1 MFLSA
6 AATEAGDDTLLQ
18 QSRGRGQDAAAGQLP
33 RNAAAQPQG
42 RLHLFHCRLDRQ
54 SAWEEQN
61 SSNDTHSLMT
71 DRWYTDANIIKGGRN
86 SLNLNQKIYESEYLL

>member
-18 QSRGRGQDAAAGQLP
+18 QSRGSGQDAAAGQLP

-54 SAWEEQN
+54 RAWEEQ
-61 SSNDTHSLMT
+61 TLQMTPTRSLLTAGIRM
-71 DRWYTDANIIKGGRN
+71 
-86 SLNLNQKIYESEYLL
+86 